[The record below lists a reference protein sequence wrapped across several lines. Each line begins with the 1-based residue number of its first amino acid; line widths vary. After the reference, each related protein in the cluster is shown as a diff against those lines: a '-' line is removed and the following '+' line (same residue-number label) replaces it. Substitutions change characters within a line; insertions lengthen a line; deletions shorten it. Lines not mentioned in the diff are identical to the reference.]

1 MGGRGGQRRSGEG
14 EGEDIISESQNMA
27 AKKYTQRS
35 WSWRRHQTRFFS
47 SKLRKTHFRI
57 IRPEFCSSNDARKA
71 FFTFQLQTNPRSV
84 FSSCQRDS
92 MSLLRWWTGEEGG

>member
-14 EGEDIISESQNMA
+14 RGGGHHQQEPKHGS
-27 AKKYTQRS
+27 KKYTQRS
-35 WSWRRHQTRFFS
+35 WSWRRHQTWFFS
-47 SKLRKTHFRI
+47 FKLRKTNFGI
-57 IRPEFCSSNDARKA
+57 ICPEFCSSSDARKA
-71 FFTFQLQTNPRSV
+71 FFAFPLQTNPCSV